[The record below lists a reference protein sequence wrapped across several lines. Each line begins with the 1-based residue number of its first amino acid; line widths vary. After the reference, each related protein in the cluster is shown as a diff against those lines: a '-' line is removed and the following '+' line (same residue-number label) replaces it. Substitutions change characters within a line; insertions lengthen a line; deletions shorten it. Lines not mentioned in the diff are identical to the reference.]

1 MAKLFLL
8 AALASGASLDYQSQ
22 LTNLLSPI
30 LDTGA
35 AEHSSDDPRS
45 AGPASTATNSAAHS
59 AGGGAAPPQFSP
71 PPMHGAG
78 PKTGSWLG
86 GPADG
91 GDNGEWLK
99 DATQE
104 TPGEEA
110 DLMAAYQQQ
119 LMQLMQQQYTAE
131 LEAQEAHAAAGGG
144 PWMGS
149 PFLHG
154 DDQQLNPAAPMPGVL
169 ELDQYTAAK
178 LIGGRTPIILQFY
191 LHAMM
196 CPNCAVM
203 APAMRALGSQYATEP
218 NLMVAKVDAMAE
230 AALSTQYGVDKMS
243 LPAVLH
249 FPAGSTT
256 PKVYSGSASKEALM
270 EYVELNEAV
279 VKEGQVPELR
289 PRLLQFLCSDDRA
302 ERLAL
307 KKQTSDAVNE
317 LRSEMVLY
325 GESYV
330 TVMERLVKPEKGE
343 RWLANQKAKLL
354 AARADPSTPE
364 AKRHTARRQLNVLED
379 FEEAM
384 AQAKLVD
391 ESADSIRIAADE
403 AAAYAAR
410 SKASK
415 GARRGR

>member
-1 MAKLFLL
+1 MIKLFLL
-8 AALASGASLDYQSQ
+8 AALAGVDYQSQ

-35 AEHSSDDPRS
+35 AESSTDEPRS
-45 AGPASTATNSAAHS
+45 AGPTITTNSAAHS
-59 AGGGAAPPQFSP
+59 GGGAAPPQFSP

-99 DATQE
+99 DATRE
-104 TPGEEA
+104 TQGEEA
-110 DLMAAYQQQ
+110 AYQQ
-119 LMQLMQQQYTAE
+119 LMQLMQQQYSAE

-154 DDQQLNPAAPMPGVL
+154 DGQQLNPAAPMPGVL

-270 EYVELNEAV
+270 EYIELNEAV

-364 AKRHTARRQLNVLED
+364 TKRHTARRQLNVLED